1 MGRTVVGGRGWIAS
15 LIGLLFYLMGWMFR
29 FVRHVPL
36 ASFIVVSHSH
46 WLHISPGVFGSDS
59 DPMRW
64 TLHGLVPMWMAN
76 DHDGSKAILLI
87 RTLVSIYFHSSLRFH
102 GGWDLRSCVGCR
114 TLVHTNHPFFL
125 SCISFSTVLGSTC
138 LPLCCWCLFP
148 TLHRRTPLH
157 LRFLSSIVPLPS
169 CPTHEPHSHPRPRG
183 IEGTGGNSL
192 HSPRSS
198 STHPVRIFRK

>member
-29 FVRHVPL
+29 YVRHVPL

-114 TLVHTNHPFFL
+114 TVVHTIHPSILSVFSSFRVFL
-125 SCISFSTVLGSTC
+125 STC
-138 LPLCCWCLFP
+138 LGFTCPHLCYWCSFP
-148 TLHRRTPLH
+148 SLHRRSTSTTSPPWFPFVHRSLCR
-157 LRFLSSIVPLPS
+157 LVPPMDGVGRDHDGREWK
-169 CPTHEPHSHPRPRG
+169 T
-183 IEGTGGNSL
+183 
-192 HSPRSS
+192 
-198 STHPVRIFRK
+198 